1 VITIASAVD
10 GHALWYLTRG
20 TGAIS
25 LLLLTASVVLGIA
38 DVRRLSSPRMPR
50 FVVDGLHQTV
60 SLLVIVTLA
69 IHIGTTLV
77 DSFAPIRLVDAV
89 VPFFSSYRP
98 VWIGLGAVAFDLLLA
113 IAITSIVR
121 ARLGYRAWR
130 AVHWL
135 AYACWPVALVHGLGA
150 GSDVRGGFAL
160 FLSLGC
166 AGAVIVAVLI
176 RLHGS
181 DGRTGSIAT
190 GLAGLAAAGVAL
202 ALWLPAGPLAAGWAA
217 RAGTPRD
224 LLGAARGTSA
234 RTPRRDRATAASPA
248 PPAARLASPV
258 TGQVSEVVSPRG
270 AVVQFALAL
279 ERGRLRRLRIEL
291 DGQPLP
297 GGGLSLSQ
305 GRVILGTDTSPALYT
320 GPVSELQG
328 GRLRATL
335 QGNGTPSLGLSL
347 AMHIDRT
354 SNRVTGAATLSPGA
368 GA

>member
-1 VITIASAVD
+1 
-10 GHALWYLTRG
+10 
-20 TGAIS
+20 
-25 LLLLTASVVLGIA
+25 
-38 DVRRLSSPRMPR
+38 
-50 FVVDGLHQTV
+50 
-60 SLLVIVTLA
+60 
-69 IHIGTTLV
+69 
-77 DSFAPIRLVDAV
+77 
-89 VPFFSSYRP
+89 
-98 VWIGLGAVAFDLLLA
+98 
-113 IAITSIVR
+113 
-121 ARLGYRAWR
+121 
-130 AVHWL
+130 
-135 AYACWPVALVHGLGA
+135 
-150 GSDVRGGFAL
+150 
-160 FLSLGC
+160 
-166 AGAVIVAVLI
+166 
-176 RLHGS
+176 
-181 DGRTGSIAT
+181 
-190 GLAGLAAAGVAL
+190 
-202 ALWLPAGPLAAGWAA
+202 
-217 RAGTPRD
+217 
-224 LLGAARGTSA
+224 
-234 RTPRRDRATAASPA
+234 
-248 PPAARLASPV
+248 V